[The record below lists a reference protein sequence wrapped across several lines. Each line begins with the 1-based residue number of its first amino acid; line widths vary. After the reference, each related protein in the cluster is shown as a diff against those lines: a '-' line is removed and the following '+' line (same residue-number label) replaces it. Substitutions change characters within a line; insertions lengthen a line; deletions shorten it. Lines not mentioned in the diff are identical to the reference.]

1 MTEYNELNIYDVNCD
16 NINDLLNMKQNV
28 MKEVVPVN
36 IVNDEKYRQLRSI
49 IIQQKSIIKKQA
61 EQIKVLKISID
72 Q

>member
-1 MTEYNELNIYDVNCD
+1 MSSNNELNIYDVNCD
-16 NINDLLNMKQNV
+16 NIDDLLNMKQNV

>member
-16 NINDLLNMKQNV
+16 NINDLLNMKQNS

-49 IIQQKSIIKKQA
+49 IIQQKSIIKKQS

>member
-16 NINDLLNMKQNV
+16 NIDDLLNMKQNV